1 MKLVTVEDV
10 QCFEKLCDQIK
21 NLDSKI
27 RFAGVISEM
36 GKIIAGGSKE
46 GTKLLVDEREHEML
60 FMEVALRIRMRH
72 EFNRQ
77 LGPVNFTISHR
88 DKVVVMSMPF
98 DDKIMY
104 VSADKELNLSKVPF
118 SILEIMRRKDNETKH
133 R

>member
-1 MKLVTVEDV
+1 MRLVTVEDV
-10 QCFEKLCDQIK
+10 QYFEKLCDQIK

-27 RFAGVISEM
+27 RFVGVISEM
-36 GKIIAGGSKE
+36 GKIIAGGPKE

-60 FMEVALRIRMRH
+60 FLEVALRIRMRH

>member
-10 QCFEKLCDQIK
+10 QYFEKLCKEII

-36 GKIIAGGSKE
+36 GKLIAGGQKK
-46 GTKLLVDEREHEML
+46 GIKLLIEEREHEML

-88 DKVVVMSMPF
+88 DKVLVMSIPF
-98 DDKIMY
+98 DNKIMY
-104 VSADKELNLSKVPF
+104 ISSDKKLNLSKIPF
-118 SILEIMRRKDNETKH
+118 AILEIMRKKYDETRH